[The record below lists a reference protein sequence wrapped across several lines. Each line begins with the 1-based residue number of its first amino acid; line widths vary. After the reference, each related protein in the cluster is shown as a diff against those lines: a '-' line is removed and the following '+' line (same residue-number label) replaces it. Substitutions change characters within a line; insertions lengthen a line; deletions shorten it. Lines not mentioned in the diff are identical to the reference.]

1 MPWHVARSD
10 SCPTSRPWAVI
21 LDSDGSVEG
30 CHPNRDAANRQMA
43 ALYANEGKSTMPTER
58 FEHKRA
64 FEVVEFKA
72 LDKKGEFEALVAVFG
87 NVDLG
92 GDRIVKTAFDKS
104 LARWQEKG
112 DPIPIIWNHMWDN
125 PEAHIGEADPA
136 DVIATD
142 EGLHVKRGRLDL
154 DRPFAEQVHHLMSRR
169 RVKEFSFGYNLLDK
183 ERTDDALD
191 LLELDLFEFGPTLK
205 GMNPETE
212 LLAVKALAAAT
223 EPQSPLVTVTAS
235 SSSTSGSWSTPV
247 HSETHER
254 TAPLVAAVKAGARH
268 SRETLAALRRMRD
281 EIDQLISVGETTDT
295 PKSDEAEALGKASDP
310 DADLLTRIRLL
321 QEK

>member
-43 ALYANEGKSTMPTER
+43 ALYANEGKSTMTTER

-92 GDRIVKTAFDKS
+92 GDRIVRTAFDKS

-136 DVIATD
+136 DVVATD

-183 ERTDDALD
+183 ERTDDALE

-223 EPQSPLVTVTAS
+223 EPLS
-235 SSSTSGSWSTPV
+235 V
-247 HSETHER
+247 HSEVHER

-281 EIDQLISVGETTDT
+281 ELDQLISVGETTDT

-310 DADLLTRIRLL
+310 DADFMTRIRLL
-321 QEK
+321 QES